1 MVDPRVDGREAK
13 PMSDVQGE
21 HRPGGGASLD
31 GARILIVED
40 QPEVADL
47 LVIAVTGIGGEVIAV
62 AATMDGAMA
71 LIRSEAISIAIVTKV
86 VRGVHADVVAR
97 ELVRRGIP
105 YVVTAGTGAARGH
118 PELHAA
124 LTITKPFLMRYVQ
137 VVLLDIAAQ
146 IIGTKSAPPRARLP

>member
-1 MVDPRVDGREAK
+1 MT
-13 PMSDVQGE
+13 DVQGQL
-21 HRPGGGASLD
+21 RPDGGASLD

-40 QPEVADL
+40 QSEVADL

-86 VRGVHADVVAR
+86 VRGVHANVVAR
-97 ELVRRGIP
+97 ELVRGGIP
-105 YVVTAGTGAARGH
+105 YVVTAGSGAGRSH

-124 LTITKPFLMRYVQ
+124 LTITKPFLKSYVQ
-137 VVLLDIAAQ
+137 AVLLDIAAVNNPPSTEQ
-146 IIGTKSAPPRARLP
+146 GAP